1 MKRLLIIAVFAMGI
15 VATGSAQKSNLSKAK
30 NKALNVESP
39 DFEGAKEAIQAAL
52 QDESTKNEVITWYT
66 AGLVY
71 EKIQDAEYLK
81 EVSGRSADATLKGE
95 SAITSYAYYIKAY
108 DMDFMPNT
116 KGKVKPKYSKK
127 IKNSIK
133 NYYVNMAF
141 LNYGITEFNKKNFPK
156 TIEAFEIHTGVP
168 DLQMFSEDKP
178 FIKDTVFY
186 QIRYYTALAYERSD
200 SIVKAMEIFEQLKDK
215 GYEEIFVNQH
225 LSDLYKE
232 QKDTVNYLRT
242 LEEGYKRYPNE
253 FFFLGNLI
261 NFYIFNNEEQKGI
274 DYLNK
279 AIELDPN
286 NAQYY
291 NVKGSV
297 METLN
302 RTEEAAEYYDKAL
315 TLNPTLMEAFNNK
328 GRMIYNEAYKLEDK
342 SVSTRDPQGSAK
354 LKAAALEKY
363 KESLPY
369 FEKAAEL
376 KPTNMENLVLLRS
389 IYYRLLSID
398 TKTYQPKYDEMNAK
412 IKAL

>member
-95 SAITSYAYYIKAY
+95 SAITSYAYYLKAY
-108 DMDFMPNT
+108 DMDFMPNA

-133 NYYVNMAF
+133 NYYVNMVF

-156 TIEAFEIHTGVP
+156 AIKAFEIHTGVP

-274 DYLNK
+274 DYLDK

-398 TKTYQPKYDEMNAK
+398 TKTYQSKYDEINAK

>member
-156 TIEAFEIHTGVP
+156 AIEAFEIHTGVP

-389 IYYRLLSID
+389 IYYRLLSVD
-398 TKTYQPKYDEMNAK
+398 TKTYQSKYDEINAK

>member
-1 MKRLLIIAVFAMGI
+1 MKRLLIVLLLAMGI
-15 VATGSAQKSNLSKAK
+15 VAAGSAQKSNVSKAK

-52 QDESTKNEVITWYT
+52 QDESTKDLVSTWYT

-95 SAITSYAYYIKAY
+95 SAIKSYGYYVKAY
-108 DMDFMPNT
+108 DMDLLPNA
-116 KGKVKPKYSKK
+116 KGKVKPKYGKK
-127 IKNSIK
+127 IKTSIK
-133 NYYVNMAF
+133 NYYVNMVF

-156 TIEAFEIHTGVP
+156 AIEVFEVHTGIP
-168 DLQMFSEDKP
+168 DLKMFAEDNP
-178 FIKDTVFY
+178 FVKDTVY
-186 QIRYYTALAYERSD
+186 HQIRYYTALAYERSENVATA
-200 SIVKAMEIFEQLKDK
+200 IEIFEQIKDK
-215 GYEEIFVNQH
+215 GYEEIYVNQH
-225 LSDLYKE
+225 LSDLYKG
-232 QKDTVNYLRT
+232 QKDTVNYIRT
-242 LEEGYKRYPNE
+242 LEEGYKRFPKE

-261 NFYIFNNEEQKGI
+261 NFYIFNGEEQKGI
-274 DYLNK
+274 DYLDK

-302 RTEEAAEYYDKAL
+302 RVEEAAIAYDKAL
-315 TLNPTLMEAFNNK
+315 TLNPKLMEAWNNK
-328 GRMIYNEAYKLEDK
+328 GRMIYNEAYKLEDRE
-342 SVSTRDPQGSAK
+342 VLTRDRNAAAK
-354 LKAAALEKY
+354 LKAESLKKF
-363 KESLPY
+363 KEALPY

-376 KPTNMENLVLLRS
+376 NPADVENLRTLRS
-389 IYYRLLSID
+389 VYYRLLD
-398 TKTYQPKYDEMNAK
+398 VDAKTYQGKYDAVNAQ

>member
-81 EVSGRSADATLKGE
+81 EVSGRSADAILKGE

-108 DMDFMPNT
+108 DMDFMPNA

-133 NYYVNMAF
+133 NYYVNMVF

-156 TIEAFEIHTGVP
+156 AIEAFEIHTGVP

-279 AIELDPN
+279 ALELDPN

-297 METLN
+297 METIN

-398 TKTYQPKYDEMNAK
+398 TKTYQSKYDEINAK

>member
-156 TIEAFEIHTGVP
+156 AIEAFEIHTGVP

>member
-95 SAITSYAYYIKAY
+95 SAITSYAYYLKAY
-108 DMDFMPNT
+108 DMDFMPNA

-133 NYYVNMAF
+133 NYYVNMVF

-156 TIEAFEIHTGVP
+156 AIKAFEIHTGVP

>member
-39 DFEGAKEAIQAAL
+39 DFEGAKDAIQAAL

-156 TIEAFEIHTGVP
+156 AIEAFEIHTGVP

>member
-81 EVSGRSADATLKGE
+81 EVSGRSADAILKGE

-156 TIEAFEIHTGVP
+156 AIEAFEIHTGVP

>member
-156 TIEAFEIHTGVP
+156 AIEAFEIHTGVP

-398 TKTYQPKYDEMNAK
+398 PKTYQPKYDEMNAK